1 MSDDSTKRQMALD
14 LVNRG
19 LAAQQSGDLQGAL
32 ALYRQ
37 SIAVEPT
44 AEAHTFIG
52 WVLSFDDNYL
62 QEAIDQCREA
72 IAVDPNF
79 GNPYNDIGV
88 YLMRLGRF
96 DEAIPWLERA
106 KEASRYEPRHFP
118 YLNLGNI
125 YLLRGH
131 LGAAIKEFEEALRY
145 APDDRHLNALVAEVR
160 SRLN

>member
-1 MSDDSTKRQMALD
+1 MHYRPDNVGAHQR
-14 LVNRG
+14 
-19 LAAQQSGDLQGAL
+19 LAAALKAQGQL
-32 ALYRQ
+32 
-37 SIAVEPT
+37 
-44 AEAHTFIG
+44 
-52 WVLSFDDNYL
+52 
-62 QEAIDQCREA
+62 
-72 IAVDPNF
+72 
-79 GNPYNDIGV
+79 
-88 YLMRLGRF
+88 

-145 APDDRHLNALVAEVR
+145 APDDPHLNGLVAEVR

>member
-1 MSDDSTKRQMALD
+1 MSDGSRKRQTALD

-19 LAAQQSGDLQGAL
+19 LAAQQIGDLQGAL

-52 WVLSFDDNYL
+52 WVLSFDDNHL

-72 IAVDPNF
+72 IAVDPDF

-106 KEASRYEPRHFP
+106 KAASRYEPRHFP
-118 YLNLGNI
+118 FLNLGNI

-131 LGAAIKEFEEALRY
+131 LGAAIKEFEGGLRY
-145 APDDRHLNALVAEVR
+145 APDDPHLNALLTQVR